1 MGIQI
6 PISQTIDNDEPGILR
21 FGVSRA
27 GEIPAPKK
35 LLHPSFAR
43 QISSASLSLAAAF
56 STRCWPCLREAE
68 RIRDIEVVARLSQG
82 FKLIMSYVEVPASVS
97 PA

>member
-56 STRCWPCLREAE
+56 FNSILGLSPRSRE
-68 RIRDIEVVARLSQG
+68 DSG
-82 FKLIMSYVEVPASVS
+82 Y
-97 PA
+97 